1 MRIVII
7 EDEKLNASRLK
18 KILLEI
24 DPDTEVLEVLD
35 TIHKSV
41 EWLKENKHPD
51 TILMDIRL
59 ADGLSFEIFAKVKVN
74 CPVIFTTAYDEYAVR
89 AFKVNGIDYL
99 LKPVEKEELEA
110 ALQKVKTL
118 ISSDPAIEELMQF
131 FRQKNLSYRTRFLIP
146 FKDGYKTILV
156 ADVDFIY
163 SEFKTTHLVLNDG
176 GIETVAHTMEEL
188 EEQLDPDVFFR
199 ANRQHLVAVHSISSI
214 HNFFNGKLK
223 LQLKRYPER
232 EVLIS
237 KEKATSFKQWLDR

>member
-118 ISSDPAIEELMQF
+118 ISPDPAIEELMQF

>member
-24 DPDTEVLEVLD
+24 DPDIELLEVLD

-110 ALQKVKTL
+110 ALQKVRTL
-118 ISSDPAIEELMQF
+118 ISPDPAIEELMQF

-176 GIETVAHTMEEL
+176 GVETVTHTMEEL